1 MQQVTKFVLLAGISA
16 AFALGHGSASAQQ
29 PTSPESR
36 QALKAAMLDEAYS
49 AAKYKLF
56 AEHARRAGKKKL
68 ADLMAETANMEYG
81 HFLRWAELYRLVGTD
96 VQNVRASVQDEIDDD
111 IKLYERLASE
121 AEARGDKA
129 LAEHFQQVKAQEEKE
144 QNSFTAAVENALKSD

>member
-1 MQQVTKFVLLAGISA
+1 MRQVRTLVLLAGMAAASA
-16 AFALGHGSASAQQ
+16 LTYGSASAQQ
-29 PTSPESR
+29 PISPEGR
-36 QALKAAMLDEAYS
+36 EALKSAMLDEAYS

-56 AEHARRAGKKKL
+56 AEHARRAGKQQL
-68 ADLMAETANMEYG
+68 AELMATTANMEYG